1 MVMVMIGVG
10 VVAEAEAETAA
21 AAAVNLPLIPLE
33 LQRGPPFYRLFH
45 SVIIELNSIT
55 FPYTSSFDPG

>member
-10 VVAEAEAETAA
+10 VVAEAETAA

-55 FPYTSSFDPG
+55 FLYTSSFDPG

>member
-10 VVAEAEAETAA
+10 VAAEAETAA

-33 LQRGPPFYRLFH
+33 LQRGLPFYRLIH
-45 SVIIELNSIT
+45 SLIIELNSIT

>member
-10 VVAEAEAETAA
+10 VVAEAETAT

>member
-10 VVAEAEAETAA
+10 VVAEAETAA

>member
-1 MVMVMIGVG
+1 MVMVMLGVG
-10 VVAEAEAETAA
+10 VVAEAETAA
-21 AAAVNLPLIPLE
+21 AAAINLPLIPLE